1 MRVRIKMKNKLEGK
15 NLFLLEETKKKKIF
29 DKKTK
34 KTKTIKTK
42 LEKTIHYK
50 LVLKDKIKNI
60 KTFTKRPRKKLEKKR
75 MTKMEKLI
83 HDKM

>member
-1 MRVRIKMKNKLEGK
+1 MRVRIKMKNKLEGN

-29 DKKTK
+29 DK

-83 HDKM
+83 HDKI

>member
-15 NLFLLEETKKKKIF
+15 NPFLLEETKKKKIF
-29 DKKTK
+29 DK

-60 KTFTKRPRKKLEKKR
+60 KTFTKRPRKKLEKK

>member
-1 MRVRIKMKNKLEGK
+1 MRVRIKMKNKLEGN

-29 DKKTK
+29 DK

-50 LVLKDKIKNI
+50 LVLNDKIKNI
-60 KTFTKRPRKKLEKKR
+60 KTFTKRPRKKLEKK
-75 MTKMEKLI
+75 KN
-83 HDKM
+83 D

>member
-29 DKKTK
+29 DK

>member
-34 KTKTIKTK
+34 TIKTK

-50 LVLKDKIKNI
+50 LVLNDKIKN
-60 KTFTKRPRKKLEKKR
+60 K
-75 MTKMEKLI
+75 
-83 HDKM
+83 

>member
-1 MRVRIKMKNKLEGK
+1 M
-15 NLFLLEETKKKKIF
+15 EETKKKKIF
-29 DKKTK
+29 DRKK

-83 HDKM
+83 HDKI

>member
-34 KTKTIKTK
+34 TIKTK

-50 LVLKDKIKNI
+50 LVLNDKIKNI
-60 KTFTKRPRKKLEKKR
+60 KTFTKRPRKKLEKK
-75 MTKMEKLI
+75 KE
-83 HDKM
+83 

>member
-1 MRVRIKMKNKLEGK
+1 MKNKLEGK

-29 DKKTK
+29 DK

>member
-34 KTKTIKTK
+34 TIKTK

-60 KTFTKRPRKKLEKKR
+60 KNFTKRPRKKLEKKR

>member
-1 MRVRIKMKNKLEGK
+1 MKNKLEGN

-29 DKKTK
+29 DK

-50 LVLKDKIKNI
+50 LVLNDKIKNI
-60 KTFTKRPRKKLEKKR
+60 KTFTKRPRKKLEKK
-75 MTKMEKLI
+75 KN
-83 HDKM
+83 D

>member
-15 NLFLLEETKKKKIF
+15 NLFYWKKLKRKKYLTE
-29 DKKTK
+29 KK

-83 HDKM
+83 HDKI

>member
-29 DKKTK
+29 DRKK

>member
-15 NLFLLEETKKKKIF
+15 NPFLLEETKKKKIF
-29 DKKTK
+29 DK

-50 LVLKDKIKNI
+50 LVLNDKIKNI
-60 KTFTKRPRKKLEKKR
+60 KTFTKRPRKKLEKK
-75 MTKMEKLI
+75 KE
-83 HDKM
+83 